1 MTKHTPAPWGF
12 FRADIGF
19 DDEAWVVDQ
28 TSERELDED
37 GDIHL
42 YFQIARV
49 CEEEDDDGVAEA
61 NARLMAAA
69 PEMLAALENLENDDG
84 AIPASAWNLV
94 VDAVGKAGGMHKDRA
109 PFGLGRDCAGASLGE
124 ADLRRILAM
133 LEEHGKE
140 RGFWPSEDKSV
151 SRLRAILNETADEA

>member
-49 CEEEDDDGVAEA
+49 TEEEDDDGVAEA

-69 PEMLAALENLENDDG
+69 PTMLDALLAWSKVRRHFFGDPYIEDVQEFADG
-84 AIPASAWNLV
+84 AEAAI
-94 VDAVGKAGGMHKDRA
+94 RA
-109 PFGLGRDCAGASLGE
+109 AIGDETFEAMFPGSKRD
-124 ADLRRILAM
+124 
-133 LEEHGKE
+133 
-140 RGFWPSEDKSV
+140 
-151 SRLRAILNETADEA
+151 ADEA